1 MHLAQIIP
9 DAFDD
14 IIPSIGPWVE
24 GLSTDPLAM
33 LFQNLFAFIE
43 IFHIIG
49 LFMLGGAVI
58 LTSLRLIGVGLT
70 EVAPSVVAKNVRLWL
85 TIGVIMTIVS
95 GLMIGLSNASKLY
108 SNSAFLYKMIAMV
121 ASIIFTYAA
130 LMPVAKADGRV
141 GTGPKVGMVI
151 ALIVWALGIVVM
163 VIKPGSNV
171 GAFHMLVA
179 GVLVLFAALQGRMRW
194 VMAGGVLLAFLVLQV
209 VTHGFLED
217 PYAPEYINANRVFM
231 WGVSAFLVVLT
242 LMSIFGKGR
251 TSDSSSLARLI
262 AYSTILAW
270 VMTGAGGR
278 WIGLT

>member
-1 MHLAQIIP
+1 MHLAQVIP

-14 IIPSIGPWVE
+14 IIPSIAPWVE
-24 GLSTDPLAM
+24 TVATKPLAM
-33 LFQNLFAFIE
+33 FFQDVFAQIE
-43 IFHIIG
+43 VFHIIG

-58 LTSLRLIGVGLT
+58 LTSLRLLGVGLT
-70 EVAPSVVAKNVRLWL
+70 EVQPSVIQKNVRLWL
-85 TIGVIMTIVS
+85 HIGVVMTVVS

-108 SNSAFLYKMIAMV
+108 SNSAFLYKMLAMV

-141 GTGPKVGMVI
+141 GTGPKIGMLI
-151 ALIVWALGIVVM
+151 ALIVWALGIIVM
-163 VIKPGSNV
+163 VVKPGSNV

-179 GVLVLFAALQGRMRW
+179 GTLVLFAALEGRMRW
-194 VMAGGVLLAFLVLQV
+194 IMAGGVLLAFLVLQV
-209 VTHGFLED
+209 VTHGFLSD

-242 LMSIFGKGR
+242 LMSIFGKGA
-251 TSDSSSLARLI
+251 SKDSSSLARLI